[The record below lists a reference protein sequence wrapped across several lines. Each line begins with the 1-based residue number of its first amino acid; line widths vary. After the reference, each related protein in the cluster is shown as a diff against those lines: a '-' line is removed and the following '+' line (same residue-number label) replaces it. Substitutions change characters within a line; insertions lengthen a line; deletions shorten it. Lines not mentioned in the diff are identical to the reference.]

1 MLDSATRALWD
12 QLQVAEDFVL
22 KTPRIIMQDVGRM
35 RGNHLF
41 ILRDDLLPI
50 YLGGNKARKAFF
62 YKQQFL
68 INQVDCVMTYGTA
81 RSNHARA
88 IALLASELKIDSYLI
103 CPEQDYSQNLNS
115 KIRALTGMQVISC
128 GIGEVKEKIERQM
141 ESLSAKYK
149 NPYFIPGGGHDFIG
163 TAAMV
168 DLMFR
173 IAEWEQKK
181 GVRFDQIYF
190 ASGTGGTQA
199 GLLLGDAILAKT
211 SDKRHNLIGISIAR
225 QKERGV
231 AAVKEAAEQFELG
244 ISKKIEISAIDFNTD
259 YILGGYGKSN
269 SNLLSLLRE
278 MLLAYQLP
286 LDPTYTGKAFY
297 GMIRELGKVKNK
309 NVLFIHTGGTPLFYD
324 FLEANK
330 PIGEADGH

>member
-1 MLDSATRALWD
+1 MLDSTTKELWD
-12 QLQVAEDFVL
+12 SLQVAEDFVL
-22 KTPRIIMQDVGRM
+22 KTPRIMMQDLGNLRE
-35 RGNHLF
+35 NHLF
-41 ILRDDLLPI
+41 VLRDDLLPI

-68 INQVDCVMTYGTA
+68 INQVDCVMTYGTVK
-81 RSNHARA
+81 SNHARA
-88 IALLASELKIDSYLI
+88 IALLASELNIDSYLI
-103 CPEQDYSQNLNS
+103 CPEQDYAQNLNS

-128 GIGEVKEKIERQM
+128 RLEEVRERIERQM
-141 ESLSAKYK
+141 DHLLASYK
-149 NPYFIPGGGHDFIG
+149 NPYFIPGGGHDFTG

-173 IAEWEQKK
+173 IAQWEQKE
-181 GVRFDQIYF
+181 GVRFDRIYF

-211 SDKRHNLIGISIAR
+211 SHRQHHLIGISIAR

-231 AAVKEAAEQFELG
+231 AAIKEAVEQFELG
-244 ISKKIEISAIDFNTD
+244 ISEKIELSEINFNTD

-269 SNLLSLLRE
+269 SHLLSLLRE
-278 MLLAYQLP
+278 MILSYQLP

-309 NVLFIHTGGTPLFYD
+309 NILFIHTGGTPLFYD
-324 FLEANK
+324 FLEAEK
-330 PIGEADGH
+330 PIGELNGH